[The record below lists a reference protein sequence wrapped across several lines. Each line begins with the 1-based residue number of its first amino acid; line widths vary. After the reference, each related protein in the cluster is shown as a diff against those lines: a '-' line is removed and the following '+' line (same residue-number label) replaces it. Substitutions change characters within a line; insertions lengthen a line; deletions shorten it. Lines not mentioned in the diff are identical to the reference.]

1 MAYTLQEMKRQYPNS
16 LSGLNDVDAIYKIAE
31 MTGEDPQELAEEYG
45 VIAAN
50 QGDFSRGIS
59 SSVDSMQAGLYG
71 LASWAAGSSPK
82 EGSVLSKVR
91 DWGYEGFK
99 RNMGEVQLRS
109 KPTDNIENAETFGD
123 YVDATQYW
131 AGYAIPQIAE
141 ALIGSKGAGFV
152 TRKSLE
158 RGVEKEITKKYGKD
172 LNPGARAAIMNS
184 KKVQEQLDKIP
195 GAVRKGEYAG
205 IYGQAVGT
213 ELGHTYGGAI
223 DEALS
228 EGKTIDDVDYGR
240 ATKFGLAAGAAE
252 GLTDAFTLG
261 LARLAPKGSKMQN
274 LLGKDGALTSKSR
287 TINATSRGLIGG
299 SAEAGTEVL
308 QTGLEEMGAGKT
320 FEEADFSDPTSAFA
334 GFVGGGMM
342 GTVGGA
348 TVKKRDPQEV
358 LDEAAETTAAE
369 TEAEKERQNSRNQEQ
384 QETARLNAEEAELER
399 IEELR
404 DIHSQ
409 TFPSVKAWNAE
420 QKQELDIALKAQLQN
435 PNSELSLEFKAW
447 RKENQVYLSNDDAEN
462 KKIVDKFLKDRQG
475 TESAQDV
482 RNAHTQA
489 LDAHAA
495 LQEEKQNRPPEVQ
508 ATIDSSISGWLERR
522 RVAVLQNNT
531 QELLAIEEEVADLD
545 SQIPLVTAEWQ
556 ENKRLF
562 DSFDEALEETTDT
575 ADTTEAA
582 AVDEDTTGTT
592 EAAAVDEDTT
602 VEEDTAAEETPFE
615 LTPPEV
621 PTQKEFDAAKK
632 AEELAEELAEEDS
645 TEINK
650 DQGQLF
656 SVNPFRKTKKV
667 KGKDTITKSWQRF
680 EDAAEEFGQDFET
693 QYETLRTAIF
703 KGASDKTYQ
712 NKLDEARQLKED
724 REIVGGIFGKE
735 MRVMGQVGLEGD
747 WQAKTIELLL
757 DAANRGNLEEYLYY
771 QNGKWKFAMT
781 DIAKAITGK
790 KKDFSENDRKAVEKA
805 LNAYRRKQTKYGEM
819 SETRETVGE
828 FLDRTLRKM
837 QTVVKQTP
845 QDESIEATEQ
855 ALDEV
860 KKDPAVSGI
869 NIVDRPSDTK
879 VSSKPEFTPRS
890 DSEIKAGVK
899 EPVISPQK
907 AINNKLKSLKAR
919 VPVLKRAATN
929 AEKKKLPDAKKKR
942 ERANKAEEELQGLV
956 RFQAKSKF
964 EKQREDLVTKQNK
977 ARNLLKK
984 AKTNLSKARQR
995 GAKKSILKK
1004 LETEVNTRQNAFDV
1018 ATKAKEVLQSPEAK
1032 EQLKV
1037 QRRQNLEDKKEGLLP
1052 KGEPTPEFLSQQKKG
1067 DEKAVKLAKQILS
1080 SKGAKDDVAGE
1091 WDAIKSNDIK
1101 SFDELDTTY
1110 QYEWVSTITTA
1121 INEDNYGNLETLQR
1135 AIERSIRNEK
1145 SDSVAETKDKEVDT
1159 GSSAESTTKKGSGTT
1174 TDTSRKK
1181 DTKPSKKLTKKSV
1194 EQIASEI
1201 LGRNWRQTDSII
1213 VTHLNNKDYDKAV
1226 SYIQKNQTRE
1236 VEKKSQDPTLQQVA
1250 EMLRKPKKEDR
1261 ATRKSIENMFR
1272 NLVGQKVYNRVAPRV
1287 TVFDTVAEAE
1297 KALNKDMKDTR
1308 GSVLVQVGV
1317 GSDVDINQ
1325 MDGVSNYRERGKSRE
1340 NDKMYFVLENITK
1353 GDELAVFMHEIG
1365 SHIGLDN
1372 ILSPSEQTALVAK
1385 IRSWANERMNPN
1397 KYIEQEAAKRAI
1409 DKVAFLKNEGRLT
1422 KDFAV
1427 NPQSQIATR
1436 DSTNEAQ
1443 ETIAYFITEVINL
1456 SQDNTT
1462 TFFTDSKIQLPQ
1474 NKSIFKQGSFLAKI
1488 LNKFRNAFKELIGYQ
1503 KGETDNLTAQNIID
1517 MAFGAARI
1525 ELETGGYERFNR
1537 EEQLS
1542 GLDVGVKSRFGH
1554 YRSTMAFMERQRDQV
1569 SPEDVK
1575 DFYEVNI
1582 GSGLGQTS
1590 LSAPLNKANDKLKF
1604 SVNDYWQKKIDDYI
1618 AKKLPKNSKRKYIV
1632 PNGEFLE
1639 ASKWS
1644 EFQREQG
1651 RREKAMRAGLK
1662 SIVEQ
1667 RQREAQKHADSIN
1680 DSDTIQTV
1688 TKNELSVPEK
1698 KESKQEVE
1706 RFRNWLRKNTNST
1719 VVQMFDNISSVF
1731 TFSSNATKFVHQLI
1745 NEVAKKMPA
1754 AKRWYDNVLLAEK
1767 TRNRIK
1773 QHVEEIVVLA
1783 RDLPKAKLTQVN
1795 KFIEKSTVEQVWG
1808 YNPYNESDER
1818 HSKVKVDPFMQK
1830 SFAKLDD
1837 KQKEIVTEVFA
1848 HGEAMR
1854 VRKQAISK
1862 VLGVDVAFF
1871 GAAGLTGPYA
1881 PLRRFGNY
1889 IAEFK
1894 SQELLDAEAAYK
1906 EKDSPNNLRK
1916 LERIKALEKNYRIT
1930 FHGTPGAARKDVD
1943 ENGDKYAS
1951 AKSMPKSKNV
1961 VESRSPEYKVLQ
1973 KVLVNLNATG
1983 LDPTSVEYKAIE
1995 KMVSEMYFDSLDE
2008 DNARRSQ
2015 MKRKGFAG
2023 YDGDMLKSFQVN
2035 ATAEANLIANMEHGK
2050 SIYTELAA
2058 AKIASKNDA
2067 KLERV
2072 YNMMVSHHT
2081 ADLDNKQGVLT
2092 AIQDRLAA
2100 VNTVYMLTSSIGYHV
2115 TNATQV
2121 MMVTIPK
2128 LVGDFGLGNYSK
2140 AIGLYV
2146 KGLGIASDI
2155 VEFNF
2160 KKFKFQTKI
2169 DLNKLT
2175 KEQMKYK
2182 PLLEEL
2188 QLRQLLDVGIE
2199 QDLAEYGKTDTGFD
2213 LIDKGNKAASTFSHR
2228 LYQVARLVEAYNR
2241 VSTATAAFEMAEA
2254 NKGAV
2259 KRMGY
2264 GADGSVQYA
2273 ISMVEDTQG
2282 NFSSIDAPLVLK
2294 KAPKLMGQY
2303 RKYQIMMAWAYT
2315 NAAKKSFSGASAQEK
2330 AAGRRT
2336 LGMLLGHAGL
2346 FSGAA
2351 GIPFSH
2357 LIAPLFMGIGE
2368 GEEPEDLERWI
2379 QENVQDKTLASMIS
2393 RGLPSVFG
2401 IDMSTKLSQAKIFS
2415 PTPYTDFEMSED
2427 ALKAAFFELVAGP
2440 SAATASNVIRSYNY
2454 AKEGNAW
2461 RSIEYALP
2469 KGIRTAM
2476 ESYRLSTEGYSL
2488 RNGDIVA
2495 SPDDFS
2501 GWQLAINALG
2511 IPATD
2516 LNQLK
2521 WRRGEQYELNKY
2533 FSEQQSKIRKE
2544 YVKAKKDGDIAAARE
2559 AMADWK
2565 ALQKAKDRVRPFFND
2580 SRGALRKTPIS
2591 SLLKAPT
2598 RQQEREEEYRQQLR
2612 Y

>member
-1 MAYTLQEMKRQYPNS
+1 MAYTLQEMKSQYPS
-16 LSGLNDVDAIYKIAE
+16 SFAGLNDVDAIYKIAE

-45 VIAAN
+45 VIATN

-109 KPTDNIENAETFGD
+109 KATDNIENAQTFGD

-141 ALIGSKGAGFV
+141 ALIGSKGAGFL
-152 TRKSLE
+152 TRKTLE
-158 RGVEKEITKKYGKD
+158 RGVEKAIVKKYGKD

-184 KKVQEQLDKIP
+184 KAVKAQLDRIP
-195 GAVRKGEYAG
+195 GAVKTGEYAG

-223 DEALS
+223 DEKIA
-228 EGKTIDDVDYGR
+228 EGGTIDDVDYGR

-252 GLTDAFTLG
+252 GLTDTLTLG
-261 LARLAPKGSKMQN
+261 LARLGPKGSKMRN
-274 LLGKDGALTSKSR
+274 LLGKDGALTSTSR

-320 FEEADFSDPTSAFA
+320 FEEANFRDPTSAFA

-348 TVKKRDPQEV
+348 TVKKKTPQEV

-369 TEAEKERQNSRNQEQ
+369 EQAAEDREAAGTAEAEEA
-384 QETARLNAEEAELER
+384 ARVNAEEAELER

-404 DIHSQ
+404 DVHSQ
-409 TFPSVKAWNAE
+409 TFPSLKAWNAE
-420 QKQELDIALKAQLQN
+420 QKLEKDIALKAQLQN
-435 PNSELSLEFKAW
+435 PNSELSIEFKAW

-462 KKIVDKFLKDRQG
+462 KKIVEKFLKDRAG
-475 TESAQDV
+475 SESAQDV

-495 LQEEKQNRPPEVQ
+495 LQEEKAKRPPEVQ
-508 ATIDSSISGWLERR
+508 GTIDESIAGWIERR
-522 RVAVLQNNT
+522 RIALAENNT
-531 QELLAIEEEVADLD
+531 QEVLAIEEEVAELD
-545 SQIPLVTAEWQ
+545 SQIPLVLAEWQ
-556 ENKRLF
+556 ENKRLIDDF
-562 DSFDEALEETTDT
+562 DTALNEETTDT
-575 ADTTEAA
+575 TDTTEASA
-582 AVDEDTTGTT
+582 I
-592 EAAAVDEDTT
+592 DEDTT
-602 VEEDTAAEETPFE
+602 VEEETPPVVETPPVEETPPVVETPPVEEAAEEEVGPPVTVNPF
-615 LTPPEV
+615 
-621 PTQKEFDAAKK
+621 QKTRKIKGKETVTKKWQRFDAA
-632 AEELAEELAEEDS
+632 
-645 TEINK
+645 
-650 DQGQLF
+650 
-656 SVNPFRKTKKV
+656 V
-667 KGKDTITKSWQRF
+667 K
-680 EDAAEEFGQDFET
+680 EFGQDFET
-693 QYETLRTAIF
+693 QYENLRTAIF
-703 KGASDKTYQ
+703 KGSSDTTYQ

-747 WQAKTIELLL
+747 WQSKTIKLLL
-757 DAANRGNLEEYLYY
+757 DAANRGSLEEYLYY
-771 QNGKWKFAMT
+771 ENGKWKFAMT

-805 LNAYRRKQTKYGEM
+805 LNAYRRKQTKYGDM

-828 FLDRTLRKM
+828 FLHRTLRKM
-837 QTVVKQTP
+837 QKVRQTP
-845 QDESIEATEQ
+845 QEESIDATEQ

-860 KKDPAVSGI
+860 RKDPATSGI
-869 NIVDRPSDTK
+869 NIIDRPSDTK
-879 VSSKPEFTPRS
+879 VSGKPEFTQRS
-890 DSEIKAGVK
+890 DSEIKAGNK

-907 AINNKLKSLKAR
+907 TINNKLKSLKTR
-919 VPVLKRAATN
+919 VPILKRAATN

-942 ERANKAEEELQGLV
+942 ERANKAEEELQGLI
-956 RFQAKSKF
+956 RYQATNKF
-964 EKQREDLVTKQNK
+964 EKQREELVKKQNS
-977 ARNLLKK
+977 ARTLLKK
-984 AKTNLSKARQR
+984 AKANLSKARQK
-995 GAKKSILKK
+995 GAKKSILTK
-1004 LETEVNTRQNAFDV
+1004 LEAEVSTRQNAFNI
-1018 ATKAKEVLQSPEAK
+1018 AKKAKEVLKSPEAK

-1037 QRRQNLEDKKEGLLP
+1037 QRRKNLEDKKEGLLP
-1052 KGEPTPEFLSQQKKG
+1052 EGEPTPEFLVQQKKG
-1067 DEKAVKLAKQILS
+1067 DEKAVNQAKQILAN
-1080 SKGAKDDVAGE
+1080 KGAKDDVAGE
-1091 WDAIKSNDIK
+1091 WDTIKSNDIK
-1101 SFDELDTTY
+1101 SFDDLDTTY
-1110 QYEWVSTITTA
+1110 QYEWVATISTA
-1121 INEDNYGNLETLQR
+1121 INEQNYGNLETLQK
-1135 AIERSIRNEK
+1135 AIERRIRNEK
-1145 SDSVAETKDKEVDT
+1145 SDSVAETKTKEVGT

-1181 DTKPSKKLTKKSV
+1181 DTKPSKKITRKSV
-1194 EQIASEI
+1194 EDYAKTVI
-1201 LGRNWRQTDSII
+1201 GRTWRQTDKII
-1213 VTHLNNKDYDKAV
+1213 LTHLKNKDYAKAV
-1226 SYIQKNQTRE
+1226 KYIAKKETIE
-1236 VEKKSQDPTLQQVA
+1236 VEKKSQQPTLQQIA
-1250 EMLRKPKKEDR
+1250 ESLRKPKKEDR
-1261 ATRKSIENMFR
+1261 ATRKSIETMFR
-1272 NLVGQKVYNRVAPRV
+1272 NLLGQKVYNRVATRV

-1317 GSDVDINQ
+1317 GSDLDPNQ

-1340 NDKMYFVLENITK
+1340 NDKMYFVLENIPK
-1353 GDELAVFMHEIG
+1353 GEELAVFMHEIG

-1385 IRSWANERMNPN
+1385 IREWANQRMNPN
-1397 KYIEQEAAKRAI
+1397 KYIEQEAATRAV
-1409 DKVAFLKNEGRLT
+1409 DKVAFLKSKGRLS

-1427 NPQSQIATR
+1427 NPLSQIATR

-1456 SQDNTT
+1456 SQDPTT
-1462 TFFTDSKIQLPQ
+1462 TLFTDSKIKLPKNAKKFGQ
-1474 NKSIFKQGSFLAKI
+1474 NSFLGRI
-1488 LNKFRNAFKELIGYQ
+1488 LNKFRNAFRELIGYQ

-1542 GLDVGVKSRFGH
+1542 SLDVGVKSRFGH
-1554 YRSTMAFMERQRDQV
+1554 YRSTMAFMETQRDQV

-1575 DFYEVNI
+1575 DFYETNV
-1582 GSGLGQTS
+1582 GTGLGQTS
-1590 LSAPLNKANDKLKF
+1590 TSAPLNKANDKLKF
-1604 SVNDYWQKKIDDYI
+1604 SVNDYWQKKIDDYV

-1745 NEVAKKMPA
+1745 NEVAKRMPA

-1795 KFIEKSTVEQVWG
+1795 KFIEKSTVEQLWG

-1854 VRKQAISK
+1854 VRKQAISE

-1894 SQELLDAEAAYK
+1894 SQDLLDAEAAYK
-1906 EKDSPNNLRK
+1906 ETDSNSNLRK
-1916 LERIKALEKNYRIT
+1916 LEEIKAKEENYRIT

-2035 ATAEANLIANMEHGK
+2035 ATAEANLIANMEHGQ

-2213 LIDKGNKAASTFSHR
+2213 LVDKGNKAASTFSHR

-2254 NKGAV
+2254 NKSAV

-2264 GADGSVQYA
+2264 EADGSVQYA

-2544 YVKAKKDGDIAAARE
+2544 YVKAKKDGDRAAARE

>member
-1 MAYTLQEMKRQYPNS
+1 MAYTLQEMKSQYPNS

-31 MTGEDPQELAEEYG
+31 MTGEDPKSLAAEYG
-45 VIAAN
+45 VIATN

-59 SSVDSMQAGLYG
+59 SSVDSMQAGLFG

-82 EGSVLSKVR
+82 EGSVLEKVR

-109 KPTDNIENAETFGD
+109 SRTDNIENAETFGD

-141 ALIGSKGAGFV
+141 ALIGSKGAGFL
-152 TRKSLE
+152 TRKTLE
-158 RGVEKEITKKYGKD
+158 RGVEKAIVKKYGKD

-184 KKVQEQLDKIP
+184 KAVKAQLDKIP
-195 GAVRKGEYAG
+195 GAVKTGEYAG

-223 DEALS
+223 DEKIA
-228 EGKTIDDVDYGR
+228 EGGTIDDVDYGR

-252 GLTDAFTLG
+252 GLTDTLTLG
-261 LARLAPKGSKMQN
+261 LARLGPKGSKMRN
-274 LLGKDGALTSKSR
+274 LLGKDGALTSTSR

-320 FEEADFSDPTSAFA
+320 FEEANFRDPTSAFA

-348 TVKKRDPQEV
+348 TVKKKTPQEV

-369 TEAEKERQNSRNQEQ
+369 EQDAEDREAAATAEAEEA
-384 QETARLNAEEAELER
+384 ARVNAEDAELER
-399 IEELR
+399 VEELR
-404 DIHSQ
+404 DVHSQ
-409 TFPSVKAWNAE
+409 TFPSLKAWNAE
-420 QKQELDIALKAQLQN
+420 QKLEKDIALKAQLQN
-435 PNSELSLEFKAW
+435 PNSELSIEFKAW

-462 KKIVDKFLKDRQG
+462 KKIVEKFLKDRAG
-475 TESAQDV
+475 SESAQDV

-495 LQEEKQNRPPEVQ
+495 LQEEKAKRPPEVQ
-508 ATIDSSISGWLERR
+508 GTIDESIAGWIERR
-522 RVAVLQNNT
+522 RIALAENNT
-531 QELLAIEEEVADLD
+531 QEVLAIEEEVAELD
-545 SQIPLVTAEWQ
+545 SQIPLVLAEWQ
-556 ENKRLF
+556 ENKRLIDDF
-562 DSFDEALEETTDT
+562 DT
-575 ADTTEAA
+575 ALDEQADAATEDTTEA
-582 AVDEDTTGTT
+582 VVEEDIVEDTT
-592 EAAAVDEDTT
+592 
-602 VEEDTAAEETPFE
+602 AEETPFE
-615 LTPPEV
+615 LTPPEI
-621 PTQKEFDAAKK
+621 PTQKEFDAANK
-632 AEELAEELAEEDS
+632 AEEEAGQETPVEPNENQGELFA
-645 TEINK
+645 
-650 DQGQLF
+650 
-656 SVNPFRKTKKV
+656 VNPFSKTRKV
-667 KGKDTITKSWQRF
+667 KGKDTVTKSWQRF
-680 EDAAEEFGQDFET
+680 QNAAEEFGQDFET

-703 KGASDKTYQ
+703 KGASDNAYK
-712 NKLDEARQLKED
+712 NKLAEARQLQED
-724 REIVGGIFGKE
+724 RETVGGIFGKE

-747 WQAKTIELLL
+747 WQSKTIELLL
-757 DAANRGNLEEYLYY
+757 DAANRGSLEEYLYY
-771 QNGKWKFAMT
+771 EGGKWKFAMQ

-805 LNAYRRKQTKYGEM
+805 LNAYRRKQTKFGEM
-819 SETRETVGE
+819 SEIRETVGE

-837 QTVVKQTP
+837 QVRQTP
-845 QDESIEATEQ
+845 QEESIDATQQ
-855 ALDEV
+855 ALDEASANEDL
-860 KKDPAVSGI
+860 KRGDPNTSGI
-869 NIVDRPSDTK
+869 KIINQASANKLSNKAAFTPPSDAEIRAGKKEPIIGPQKQINNQVKSLK
-879 VSSKPEFTPRS
+879 VRVPILKRKATLAEKKNPRS
-890 DSEIKAGVK
+890 D
-899 EPVISPQK
+899 
-907 AINNKLKSLKAR
+907 
-919 VPVLKRAATN
+919 
-929 AEKKKLPDAKKKR
+929 DAKRKR
-942 ERANKAEEELQGLV
+942 EAANKTEEQLQGLI
-956 RFQAKSKF
+956 RYQNRKKF
-964 EKQREDLVTKQNK
+964 EKQREDLVKKQNK
-977 ARNLLKK
+977 ARNLLKTAK
-984 AKTNLSKARQR
+984 ANLSKARQDKV
-995 GAKKSILKK
+995 GKSKIKK
-1004 LETEVNTRQNAFDV
+1004 LEDAVDSRQKAFDI
-1018 ATKAKEVLQSPEAK
+1018 AIKNKDELKTPEAK
-1032 EQLKV
+1032 EQLKL
-1037 QRRQNLEDKKEGLLP
+1037 QRRKNLEDKKEGLLP
-1052 KGEPTPEFLSQQKKG
+1052 EGETTPEFKLRLAERQQAEVENAKKLLANEKVKADIAEAWNTRKSEGVKEFKNLSPENQNSW
-1067 DEKAVKLAKQILS
+1067 AVSLI
-1080 SKGAKDDVAGE
+1080 
-1091 WDAIKSNDIK
+1091 DALQTESTSN
-1101 SFDELDTTY
+1101 LDT
-1110 QYEWVSTITTA
+1110 
-1121 INEDNYGNLETLQR
+1121 LQKE
-1135 AIERSIRNEK
+1135 IERSINEQTK
-1145 SDSVAETKDKEVDT
+1145 SRTETKTEKVVK
-1159 GSSAESTTKKGSGTT
+1159 GSSAADSGEAKTKKTA
-1174 TDTSRKK
+1174 DVSRKE
-1181 DTKPSKKLTKKSV
+1181 TSKPSKKITRKSV
-1194 EQIASEI
+1194 EDYAKTVI
-1201 LGRNWRQTDSII
+1201 GRTWRQTDKII
-1213 VTHLNNKDYDKAV
+1213 LTHLKNKDYAKAV
-1226 SYIQKNQTRE
+1226 KYIAKKETIE
-1236 VEKKSQDPTLQQVA
+1236 VEKKSQDSQPVG
-1250 EMLRKPKKEDR
+1250 PR
-1261 ATRKSIENMFR
+1261 ANRKSIETMFK
-1272 NLVGQKVYNRVAPRV
+1272 NLLGQKIYNRVATRIS
-1287 TVFDTVAEAE
+1287 VFDTVAEAE
-1297 KALNKDMKDTR
+1297 KVLNKDMTNTR
-1308 GSVLVQVGV
+1308 GSVLVQLGV
-1317 GSDVDINQ
+1317 GSDLDSNQ

-1340 NDKMYFVLENITK
+1340 NDKMYFILENIAK

-1385 IRSWANERMNPN
+1385 IREWANQRMNPN
-1397 KYIEQEAAKRAI
+1397 KYIEQEAATRAV
-1409 DKVAFLKNEGRLT
+1409 DKVAFLKSKGRLS

-1427 NPQSQIATR
+1427 NPLSQIATR

-1456 SQDNTT
+1456 SQDPATP
-1462 TFFTDSKIQLPQ
+1462 FFTESKIKLPK
-1474 NKSIFKQGSFLAKI
+1474 NEGLFKQSSFLGKI
-1488 LNKFRNAFKELIGYQ
+1488 LNKFRDAFKELIGYQ

-1525 ELETGGYERFNR
+1525 ELETGGYERYFR
-1537 EEQLS
+1537 EENLS
-1542 GLDVGVKSRFGH
+1542 ALDIGVKSRFAH
-1554 YRSTMAFMERQRDQV
+1554 YRSTMAFMEIQRDQV

-1575 DFYEVNI
+1575 DFYELNITNVNRTAFLSQRM
-1582 GSGLGQTS
+1582 GGEGPLGGNLAQTS
-1590 LSAPLNKANDKLKF
+1590 PSAPLNKANDRLKF
-1604 SVNDYWQKKIDDYI
+1604 SVNEYWQNKIDAYV
-1618 AKKLPKNSKRKYIV
+1618 AQKLPKNSKRKYIV

-1639 ASKWS
+1639 PSKWS
-1644 EFQREQG
+1644 EFQKEQG
-1651 RREKAMRAGLK
+1651 RREKTMRAGLK
-1662 SIVEQ
+1662 DIVEQ
-1667 RQREAQKHADSIN
+1667 RQRDAQKTADVMN
-1680 DSDTIQTV
+1680 NSDEV
-1688 TKNELSVPEK
+1688 VENVKKELSPPEK
-1698 KESKQEVE
+1698 KASKQEVE
-1706 RFRNWLRKNTNST
+1706 KIRNWLRKNTNST
-1719 VVQMFDNISSVF
+1719 VVQMFDNLSALVSF
-1731 TFSSNATKFVHQLI
+1731 GSGSTKFVHQLI

-1754 AKRWYDNVLLAEK
+1754 AKKWYDAVLLSEK
-1767 TRNRIK
+1767 TRNKIK

-1783 RDLPKAKLTQVN
+1783 RDLPKAKITQVN
-1795 KFIEKSTVEQVWG
+1795 KFIEKSTVEQLWG

-1818 HSKVKVDPFMQK
+1818 HSKVKIDPVMK
-1830 SFAKLDD
+1830 NAFAKLDD

-1906 EKDSPNNLRK
+1906 ETDSDSNLKRLK
-1916 LERIKALEKNYRIT
+1916 RIKALEKNYRIT

-1943 ENGDKYAS
+1943 DNGDKYAS

-1973 KVLVNLNATG
+1973 KVLANLNATG
-1983 LDPTSVEYKAIE
+1983 LDPTSAEYKAIE

-2015 MKRKGFAG
+2015 MKRQGFAG
-2023 YDGDMLKSFQVN
+2023 YEGDMLKSFQVN

-2050 SIYTELAA
+2050 SIYTALAE
-2058 AKIASKNDA
+2058 AKLASKDDA

-2072 YNMMVSHHT
+2072 YNMIVSHHT

-2092 AIQDRLAA
+2092 AIQDRVAA

-2128 LVGDFGLGNYSK
+2128 MVGDFGLGNYTK

-2155 VEFNF
+2155 VSFNF

-2169 DLNKLT
+2169 DLDKLT

-2199 QDLAEYGKTDTGFD
+2199 QDLAEYGRTDTGFQ

-2254 NKGAV
+2254 NKS
-2259 KRMGY
+2259 KLKQMGY
-2264 GADGSVQYA
+2264 GVDGSVQYA
-2273 ISMVEDTQG
+2273 INMVEDTQG
-2282 NFSSIDAPLVLK
+2282 NFSAIDAPLVLK

-2315 NAAKKSFSGASAQEK
+2315 TAAKKSFKGASPQEK

-2346 FSGAA
+2346 FSGAV
-2351 GIPFSH
+2351 GVPFSH
-2357 LIAPLFMGIGE
+2357 MIAPLFMGIGE

-2379 QENVQDKTLASMIS
+2379 QENVQDKTLATMIS

-2401 IDMSTKLSQAKIFS
+2401 IDMSTKLSQQKIFS
-2415 PTPYTDFEMSED
+2415 VAPYTDFEMSED
-2427 ALKAAFFELVAGP
+2427 ALKAGFFELVAGP

-2495 SPDDFS
+2495 SPEDFS
-2501 GWQLAINALG
+2501 GWQLVVNALG

-2544 YVKAKKDGDIAAARE
+2544 YVEAKKNGDSAAARE
-2559 AMADWK
+2559 AMKDWK
-2565 ALQKAKDRVRPFFND
+2565 ALQKSKDRVRPFFND
-2580 SRGALRKTPIS
+2580 ARSALRKTPIS

-2598 RQQEREEEYRQQLR
+2598 RQQEREQDYRDQLR